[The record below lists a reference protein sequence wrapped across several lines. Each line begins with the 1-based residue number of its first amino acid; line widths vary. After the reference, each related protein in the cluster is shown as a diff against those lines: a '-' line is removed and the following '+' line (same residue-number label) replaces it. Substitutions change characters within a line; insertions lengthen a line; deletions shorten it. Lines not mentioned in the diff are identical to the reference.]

1 MGLLDNP
8 NMEKPTW
15 KYRTE
20 QAPRIAVIIDD
31 SVGTDLMNKRTAG
44 LTKFIIAHRHW
55 GKGLGCSVYMLVQ
68 SYCCH
73 EGVARAI
80 RENTCLLMLWKV
92 KDKNQRAK
100 IIEEA
105 GLDVSEEQFFG
116 MLDHCICEPYGFL
129 CIDFQPKTQMTQ
141 FRKCFKTFLNPADF
155 HKDVSTNSK
164 VYFSAQLADNSSST
178 AATTTHPNMGW
189 LQSRT
194 VDSTGNIGTS
204 GTATEWNDFVPQ
216 RSESLI
222 WVGSLTVNQRVTF
235 EIDVDNGWE
244 NDDASMKGCYTIVNV
259 D

>member
-1 MGLLDNP
+1 
-8 NMEKPTW
+8 
-15 KYRTE
+15 
-20 QAPRIAVIIDD
+20 
-31 SVGTDLMNKRTAG
+31 
-44 LTKFIIAHRHW
+44 
-55 GKGLGCSVYMLVQ
+55 
-68 SYCCH
+68 
-73 EGVARAI
+73 
-80 RENTCLLMLWKV
+80 MLWKV

-204 GTATEWNDFVPQ
+204 GTATQWNDFVANGYLVPRTGVYQ
-216 RSESLI
+216 IAAYQSIKANDKNCGFTGLVMK
-222 WVGSLTVNQRVTF
+222 VGGSVYAKTR
-235 EIDVDNGWE
+235 
-244 NDDASMKGCYTIVNV
+244 DAPREFRA
-259 D
+259 

>member
-1 MGLLDNP
+1 MSGVPYGDNVAMDTNTTYSVGDGGLTQNNFTTTLKNKLDAIEDPDVSIGRISLSENNFTDTLKGKLDNIAP
-8 NMEKPTW
+8 NANN
-15 KYRTE
+15 Y
-20 QAPRIAVIIDD
+20 
-31 SVGTDLMNKRTAG
+31 SL
-44 LTKFIIAHRHW
+44 
-55 GKGLGCSVYMLVQ
+55 
-68 SYCCH
+68 
-73 EGVARAI
+73 
-80 RENTCLLMLWKV
+80 
-92 KDKNQRAK
+92 
-100 IIEEA
+100 
-105 GLDVSEEQFFG
+105 
-116 MLDHCICEPYGFL
+116 
-129 CIDFQPKTQMTQ
+129 
-141 FRKCFKTFLNPADF
+141 PAT
-155 HKDVSTNSK
+155 VSTNSK

-204 GTATEWNDFVPQ
+204 GTATEWNDFVTNGHKVPRTGMYQISAYQSIKAKSHNCGFTGLVMKVAGSVYARTREAELNPAATEAHDGGGANASLTNKPQ